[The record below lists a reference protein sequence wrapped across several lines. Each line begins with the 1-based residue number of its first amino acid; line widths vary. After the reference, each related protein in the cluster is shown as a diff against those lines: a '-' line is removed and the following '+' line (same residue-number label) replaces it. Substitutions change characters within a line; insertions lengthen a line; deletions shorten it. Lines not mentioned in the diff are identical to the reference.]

1 MRRDHLS
8 SASPM
13 RPAAGGGTIR
23 PMQRFLTRRR
33 TQGAFLMLIA
43 AAVAIIL
50 ALFASRPHGSSV
62 ARVVTVVLVI
72 IQAGSLGLM
81 RPHPERAMMVSL
93 AAGVGLQ
100 ALWPD
105 LRVLGLA
112 NLSLCA
118 FAALRPPRVTLW
130 ALGFMLA
137 LVPWPAAT
145 RGALAGLIAAGGPVL
160 SWSWGELLRT
170 RHERRRGETRRAAAQ
185 ERARIARE
193 LHDVVAHNVSLIVV
207 QAVAARR
214 LAHDN
219 PRRHHVHHTHHP
231 RPARAPRDRSLA
243 ARPVALHACL
253 PRTHVLGPA
262 DRRWPLR
269 PVRRSP
275 RGRRARPAFH
285 AADDRRRQPRHRQ
298 RRRDKHLRS
307 ADFFDCNRRCSAR
320 AAPRSVGPRRLVAA
334 ERADVCG
341 PQLPGSRTT

>member
-1 MRRDHLS
+1 
-8 SASPM
+8 
-13 RPAAGGGTIR
+13 
-23 PMQRFLTRRR
+23 MQRFLTRRR

-207 QAVAARR
+207 QAVAAE
-214 LAHDN
+214 D
-219 PRRHHVHHTHHP
+219 VF
-231 RPARAPRDRSLA
+231 D
-243 ARPVALHACL
+243 ARPDQAREARCARSR
-253 PRTHVLGPA
+253 PRAGQ
-262 DRRWPLR
+262 RWP
-269 PVRRSP
+269 SC
-275 RGRRARPAFH
+275 A
-285 AADDRRRQPRHRQ
+285 
-298 RRRDKHLRS
+298 
-307 ADFFDCNRRCSAR
+307 
-320 AAPRSVGPRRLVAA
+320 
-334 ERADVCG
+334 
-341 PQLPGSRTT
+341 GSS